1 MRARVIEQE
10 GQVLVVELESGI
22 KRVIKIDRVVDLKDK
37 EVLLVR
43 EGGIFP
49 TLQVWDRQI
58 DYRNISFSNFA
69 V

>member
-10 GQVLVVELESGI
+10 GQVLVLELESGT
-22 KRVIKIDRVVDLKDK
+22 KRVIKMDRVVDLKGK

-49 TLQVWDRQI
+49 TVQVIVEFKPPAEWWHRLW
-58 DYRNISFSNFA
+58 
-69 V
+69 